1 MSILKLPVEIVS
13 LLVELLGLDDT
24 FNLALSCPSLSYI
37 IRDRRMCRLA
47 LMKAPYSAE
56 AQEAQ
61 ATKDFPRAFRKLI
74 KRRMAVRA
82 AEPWKVAIVAMAD
95 HFIYTNGHLCYTV
108 DNKHLRVLN
117 TLQQTPTTELTVDV
131 TLLLR
136 LAVRDYDPTKPHTF
150 EPLHFSE
157 GIISCLATQILPD
170 STTCSWLVIFELRE
184 TPRWVVVQR
193 PCSRRPLFVRNDKN
207 YLLWGSK
214 SRTRLDG
221 SYRWCLH
228 CLDLQTRKW
237 SDSQLV
243 LWDFDGATVGSDICF
258 EIIDGQFYCVSNTM
272 KTQTDHGVRNNF
284 YQVIRF
290 PVDNATH
297 EACEKP
303 PMRNLWRRHES
314 EGAVDERWTSLQLAK
329 DEVTGRLLIVE
340 TRKEW
345 SPRNAGSQR
354 TCYRK
359 ELRFGGEDSHP
370 GPLPTPPGSVIESPF
385 EEWNS
390 ESHMEDR
397 PREDVH
403 VGDGPTDPTT
413 YTLQECFVRSYNPS
427 CNSFIDLVSEAYN
440 PLSALQLRVQ
450 PKEHL
455 PKVNIWPQD
464 QSLCCPSGVLDQL
477 HGIMNPIQPT
487 KGIEWCMDERILV
500 YSPTGMASGQ
510 LRPVILISFDPG
522 LALPGFPNYGLCNMN
537 TNSRQGTPL
546 QELSSDA
553 PREIVWSSN
562 QDMDAPSSKQD
573 STTTPKFVN
582 LRPSL
587 YQTMNMG
594 NGDAHGFDMSYPVV

>member
-13 LLVELLGLDDT
+13 LLVELLGQEDT
-24 FNLALSCPSLSYI
+24 FNLALSCRSLSYI

-47 LMKAPYSAE
+47 LMVCHALIAL
-56 AQEAQ
+56 EAQ
-61 ATKDFPRAFRKLI
+61 ATEDFPRAFRKLI

-82 AEPWKVAIVAMAD
+82 AEPWMVAIVAMAD

-117 TLQQTPTTELTVDV
+117 TLQRMPTTELTIDV

-150 EPLHFSE
+150 EPLYFAE
-157 GIISCLATQILPD
+157 GIISCLATQVLED

-184 TPRWVVVQR
+184 APRWVVVQR
-193 PCSRRPLFVRNDKN
+193 PCSRRPLLVRNDYN
-207 YLLWGSK
+207 YLFWGSK

-221 SYRWCLH
+221 SPSWSFH
-228 CLDLQTRKW
+228 CLNLQTRKW

-258 EIIDGQFYCVSNTM
+258 EIIDGQFYCVSNTL
-272 KTQTDHGVRNNF
+272 KTQADHGVRNNF
-284 YQVIRF
+284 YQVMRF

-314 EGAVDERWTSLQLAK
+314 EGAVDERWTSLQLTK
-329 DEVTGRLLIVE
+329 DEVTGKLVIFE

-345 SPRNAGSQR
+345 SSGIAGSQR
-354 TCYRK
+354 ICYRK
-359 ELRFGGEDSHP
+359 ELQFGGHDSHP
-370 GPLPTPPGSVIESPF
+370 VLLPAPPASVIESSS

-390 ESHMEDR
+390 ESHTEDR

-403 VGDGPTDPTT
+403 MGDGPTDPTT

-440 PLSALQLRVQ
+440 PFSALQLRVR
-450 PKEHL
+450 PKKHM
-455 PKVNIWPQD
+455 PRVNTWPQD
-464 QSLCCPSGVLDQL
+464 QNPCCPNGVLDRLQ
-477 HGIMNPIQPT
+477 GVMNPVRPV
-487 KGIEWCMDERILV
+487 KGMEWCMDERILV
-500 YSPTGMASGQ
+500 YSPTAMASGQ

-522 LALPGFPNYGLCNMN
+522 FTLPGFPNYGMHKTD
-537 TNSRQGTPL
+537 TNSRPSIPS

-553 PREIVWSSN
+553 PRPIPWSSN
-562 QDMDAPSSKQD
+562 QSIDALSHKQG
-573 STTTPKFVN
+573 STTNPKFVN

-594 NGDAHGFDMSYPVV
+594 NGDAHGFDMSYSTV

>member
-1 MSILKLPVEIVS
+1 MSIWKLPVEIVS

-24 FNLALSCPSLSYI
+24 FNLALSCRSLSYV

-47 LMKAPYSAE
+47 LMVRHAPIAL
-56 AQEAQ
+56 EAQ

-82 AEPWKVAIVAMAD
+82 AEPWMVAIVAMAD
-95 HFIYTNGHLCYTV
+95 HFIYTNGCLCYTV

-117 TLQQTPTTELTVDV
+117 TLQRMPTTELTIDV

-136 LAVRDYDPTKPHTF
+136 LAVRDYDPTRPHTF
-150 EPLHFSE
+150 EPIYFAE
-157 GIISCLATQILPD
+157 GIISCLATQILED
-170 STTCSWLVIFELRE
+170 FTTCSWLVIFEPRE

-207 YLLWGSK
+207 YLFWGSK

-221 SYRWCLH
+221 SSRWCLH
-228 CLDLQTRKW
+228 CLNLQTRKW

-243 LWDFDGATVGSDICF
+243 LWDFDGATIGSDICF
-258 EIIDGQFYCVSNTM
+258 EIIDGQFYCVSNTL
-272 KTQTDHGVRNNF
+272 KTQTDHGMRNNF

-290 PVDNATH
+290 PVDNAAH

-314 EGAVDERWTSLQLAK
+314 EGAVDERWTSLQLTI
-329 DEVTGRLLIVE
+329 DEVTGKLFIVE

-345 SPRNAGSQR
+345 SPGISGSQR

-359 ELRFGGEDSHP
+359 ELQFGGHDSHP
-370 GPLPTPPGSVIESPF
+370 GPLPTPPGSIIESSS

-397 PREDVH
+397 PREDIH
-403 VGDGPTDPTT
+403 MGDGPTDPTA

-440 PLSALQLRVQ
+440 PFSALQLRVR
-450 PKEHL
+450 PKKHM
-455 PKVNIWPQD
+455 PRVNTWPQD
-464 QSLCCPSGVLDQL
+464 QNPCCPNDVLDRL
-477 HGIMNPIQPT
+477 YGVMSPIQPV
-487 KGIEWCMDERILV
+487 KGMEWCMDERLLV

-522 LALPGFPNYGLCNMN
+522 LTLPGFPNYGLYKMD
-537 TNSRQGTPL
+537 TNSRPSTPSR
-546 QELSSDA
+546 ELSSDP
-553 PREIVWSSN
+553 PRQMPWSSN
-562 QDMDAPSSKQD
+562 QNIDALSYKQGL
-573 STTTPKFVN
+573 TTTPKFVN

-594 NGDAHGFDMSYPVV
+594 NGDAHGFDMSYSIV